1 MICVEC
7 DDLAADHVFMN
18 NYFPHS
24 NQASSW
30 RHRTG
35 LWSVVFAF
43 LSVMAFSTVPTPLYA
58 IYQTR
63 DGFSTFLV
71 TVVFAAYAVGVV
83 LALFF
88 GGHVSDWLGRRRV
101 LVPAILTSVLSA
113 VVFLVWR
120 DLFGLLLGRVLSGLA
135 VGIVTATA
143 TAYVSEL
150 RLGARPGAS
159 PTTAQAVASTANL
172 GGLGMGAVVAGVLAQ
187 TITAPLT
194 VPFLLFGTVLAIAA
208 VAVAFAPETV
218 DRPRTRPTY
227 HPQRVAVPASARGR
241 FLGAALGGFV
251 SFAAFGLFT
260 SLAPSFIAGTLH
272 QTSHIIAALQAF
284 VAFTAAAVAQLATVK
299 WELRRLLSAGM
310 LSLSAGI
317 ALVVAATWLPSLGA
331 FLVGGLAAG
340 AGAGL
345 LFKGGILTASS
356 LAAPDRRAEVLAG
369 FFLAAYVGVSVPVLG
384 LGILS
389 QFIAPN
395 TALLAFAGLLLA
407 GLVTAARSLLGPTG
421 GAGRRRRPIP
431 AS

>member
-1 MICVEC
+1 VICVEC

-18 NYFPHS
+18 KYFPHS

-101 LVPAILTSVLSA
+101 LAPAILTSVLSA

-120 DLFGLLLGRVLSGLA
+120 DLFGLLLGRILSGLA

-159 PTTAQAVASTANL
+159 PRRPKPSR
-172 GGLGMGAVVAGVLAQ
+172 
-187 TITAPLT
+187 AP
-194 VPFLLFGTVLAIAA
+194 
-208 VAVAFAPETV
+208 
-218 DRPRTRPTY
+218 PT
-227 HPQRVAVPASARGR
+227 
-241 FLGAALGGFV
+241 
-251 SFAAFGLFT
+251 
-260 SLAPSFIAGTLH
+260 
-272 QTSHIIAALQAF
+272 
-284 VAFTAAAVAQLATVK
+284 
-299 WELRRLLSAGM
+299 SAG
-310 LSLSAGI
+310 SGWARS
-317 ALVVAATWLPSLGA
+317 WP
-331 FLVGGLAAG
+331 
-340 AGAGL
+340 
-345 LFKGGILTASS
+345 ASS
-356 LAAPDRRAEVLAG
+356 LK
-369 FFLAAYVGVSVPVLG
+369 
-384 LGILS
+384 
-389 QFIAPN
+389 
-395 TALLAFAGLLLA
+395 
-407 GLVTAARSLLGPTG
+407 RSPH
-421 GAGRRRRPIP
+421 R
-431 AS
+431 